1 MTDMFMWKSEEKN
14 QGDLLNKGI
23 SATTLFLKNIEEVTY
38 ILHKYIHLSI
48 HVVLC
53 LKKKLVILLNRRYL
67 NPFAPV

>member
-53 LKKKLVILLNRRYL
+53 LKKTGYSFK
-67 NPFAPV
+67 